1 MKERNLPEVVEIV
14 WEDTMTQHG
23 WNKHREALEV
33 TTELAT
39 TVGFLVED
47 AADAIRVSA
56 SAMHI
61 PEKEFARSS
70 RFDCVTV
77 IPKSAVRSMRQM
89 RKARK

>member
-1 MKERNLPEVVEIV
+1 MKECNLPEVVEIV

-33 TTELAT
+33 NTGLAT
-39 TVGFLVED
+39 TVGFLIED
-47 AADAIRVSA
+47 ATDAVRISS

-61 PEKEFARSS
+61 PEKEFGRSS

-77 IPKSAVRSMRQM
+77 IPKSAVRSMRQI